1 MSHAGF
7 LFISTTGALLIKLLD
22 IKLTFMFLLVGLL
35 GFLSIFVILKIRDTE
50 IKRRKIEL
58 KQKNNSEKENSND
71 PNKESVEVEINN
83 NI

>member
-1 MSHAGF
+1 
-7 LFISTTGALLIKLLD
+7 
-22 IKLTFMFLLVGLL
+22 MFLLVGLL
-35 GFLSIFVILKIRDTE
+35 GFLSIFIILKIRDTE

-58 KQKNNSEKENSND
+58 KQTNNYEKEDLND